1 MYNLIYVSQSTAS
14 MSAKELAAILQK
26 SRNCNTRDGVTG
38 LLIYKY
44 TPAADRAN
52 FIQLLEGD
60 KDKVQAAFQ
69 RICADKRHHTII
81 LLEEG
86 EIEDRN
92 FPSWSMGFR
101 NVAASDLVNF
111 EGFSDLGTEHFWEQ
125 AGTKTLDSPMGML
138 KSFYAD
144 EFADD

>member
-1 MYNLIYVSQSTAS
+1 
-14 MSAKELAAILQK
+14 
-26 SRNCNTRDGVTG
+26 
-38 LLIYKY
+38 
-44 TPAADRAN
+44 
-52 FIQLLEGD
+52 
-60 KDKVQAAFQ
+60 
-69 RICADKRHHTII
+69 
-81 LLEEG
+81 
-86 EIEDRN
+86 
-92 FPSWSMGFR
+92 MGFR